1 MLQLKLLWGFGC
13 CRTPRHTMS
22 GQSALPPER
31 CSGKGFTSN
40 RRKAIYS
47 TGRAA
52 KPLNLAAGKKNL
64 SLIDSAEKELGRIK
78 LLFHIINV
86 DFSLHGTTAVL
97 ATIQCKQFYCYQV
110 YRIKRSPTRAMLTIS
125 TLPYNFYLHSQN
137 PAHRNSEF

>member
-13 CRTPRHTMS
+13 YRTPRHTMS

-64 SLIDSAEKELGRIK
+64 SLIDSVEKELGRIK

-97 ATIQCKQFYCYQV
+97 ATIQCKQFCCYQV
-110 YRIKRSPTRAMLTIS
+110 YRIKRSPARA
-125 TLPYNFYLHSQN
+125 TLPYNFHLHSQN
-137 PAHRNSEF
+137 PAHTNSEF